1 MMVMTSTGRTM
12 MNKFGL
18 PATFSPARAWKEL
31 AHFAPQ
37 FSNCFD
43 DYCEGED
50 SEQVWK
56 EFWKSPLHDSYTFK
70 ATCIMFMLAM
80 VGELE

>member
-1 MMVMTSTGRTM
+1 

-31 AHFAPQ
+31 AHFTPQ
-37 FSNCFD
+37 FANCFE
-43 DYCEGED
+43 DYCNDHKD

-56 EFWKSPLHDSYTFK
+56 EFLGIWRGVSDECNSYVFK
-70 ATCIMFMLAM
+70 ATCIMLMLAM